1 MRIKKTSQTTP
12 IQAQVVNTKS
22 NSTTDSYSCDYV
34 NNHYEDFTSKVTFDE
49 GTPANTQFVRIGR
62 MIFISYQGPF
72 ATHYGGM
79 TIFTLPE
86 GYRPVNLYIAGNFT
100 LGGGS
105 MVCGNF
111 IIQTDG
117 KCNIV
122 TIPNNTPNVRIYINI
137 AFIIE
142 DPAS

>member
-1 MRIKKTSQTTP
+1 MRIKKTSQTIP
-12 IQAQVVNTKS
+12 IQAQVVNTQS

-34 NNHYEDFTSKVTFDE
+34 NNHYEDFTSKVTFNE

-72 ATHYGGM
+72 HSHTAGM

-86 GYRPVNLYIAGNFT
+86 GYRPVNLQIVGNFT
-100 LGGGS
+100 LGGAS
-105 MVCGNF
+105 MVAGNF
-111 IIQTDG
+111 NIQTDG

-122 TIPNNTPNVRIYINI
+122 TIPGNAGNVRIYINLS
-137 AFIIE
+137 FVLE